1 MNCIFDKSRPCGSK
15 TRAKNRYTRTELENL
30 AQNCGIVNYKTKT
43 MDELCTEIAKF
54 QGGHLLKKSKSP
66 VKQLTKSIKN
76 IKLDNLKNCSFD
88 NTRPCGTNAKG
99 VNKYSRKELEK
110 VAKECGIKGTTTKTM
125 DKLCTEISNKL
136 GVELKVKSLKKNKSP
151 KIVKKPK
158 SPKQDISCHDMIKI
172 FKTKFKN
179 ELIGWI
185 SNTDKPDYKMFVAG
199 GYGIKTVLEDKYN
212 IHGKVKTRDLDLTVS
227 VKESKFSPSQC
238 FNFWVKKMND
248 FFAEYGKKNF
258 KMKTVNLGYHDGW
271 VPGFKYHR
279 YYLINTSYKGDDFI
293 DLAIGDIPITKTMM
307 DIPLSKQVGL
317 PIKTEV
323 CYLKEFLTLV
333 YMENVPGVSSHAYSK
348 RNPVTG
354 QYAQKGQKDI
364 HNSKLMCDHVA
375 KNDNNLSLSKKNKYK
390 KYCKLL
396 YDITIDDLKK
406 MKKEERDKY
415 FSMLSEIV

>member
-15 TRAKNRYTRTELENL
+15 TRAKNRYTRTELEIL
-30 AQNCGIVNYKTKT
+30 AQSCGILNYKTKT
-43 MDELCTEIAKF
+43 MDELCLEIA
-54 QGGHLLKKSKSP
+54 KSKSP
-66 VKQLTKSIKN
+66 VKQLIKSPPTQVITKIKKSKPSCN
-76 IKLDNLKNCSFD
+76 FD
-88 NTRPCGTNAKG
+88 YKRPCGSKAKG
-99 VNKYSRKELEK
+99 SNKYSRKELEK

-136 GVELKVKSLKKNKSP
+136 GVGLKIKSLKTKSP

-172 FKTKFKN
+172 FKTKFQN
-179 ELIGWI
+179 ELIGWM
-185 SNTDKPDYKMFVAG
+185 SNTDKPDYKIFVAG

-227 VKESKFSPSQC
+227 VKDSKMTPTQC

-258 KMKTVNLGYHDGW
+258 KIKTVYLGQSW
-271 VPGFKYHR
+271 VPGFKYYR

-317 PIKTEV
+317 PIKSEV

-333 YMENVPGVSSHAYSK
+333 YMENVPGVSGHAYGK

-364 HNSKLMCDHVA
+364 HNSKLMCDYVA
-375 KNDNNLSLSKKNKYK
+375 KNDNNLSLSKKTKYK

-406 MKKEERDKY
+406 MKKTERDKY
-415 FSMLSEIV
+415 FSMLSEIM